1 MTNHNI
7 SRRTV
12 AVEHIRITSSLP
24 FAIVKENI
32 ERILPALPDSL
43 LQMMGSGD
51 KERVR
56 EIEEKGPKLYI
67 FTKRDHGRTLTV
79 ATGPRNAIQYVVGNP
94 TTAVKMTRHD
104 IRASLYDIRAS
115 LYAPLRI
122 TLFESDEGETVL
134 EYDLPSSLFGQFGNP
149 EVTEVG
155 LYLDRELESTLLLAA
170 G

>member
-7 SRRTV
+7 SKRTV
-12 AVEHIRITSSLP
+12 AVEHVRIESSLP
-24 FAIVKENI
+24 FAMVKESL
-32 ERILPALPDSL
+32 ERILPPLPDNL

-51 KERVR
+51 KEGVR
-56 EIEEKGPKLYI
+56 EIEEKGSKLYI
-67 FTKRDHGRTLTV
+67 FAKRDHGRTLTV

-94 TTAVKMTRHD
+94 TTAVKMTQH
-104 IRASLYDIRAS
+104 DIRAS

-122 TLFESDEGETVL
+122 TLFESDEGDTVF

-149 EVTEVG
+149 QVTDVG
-155 LYLDRELESTLLLAA
+155 LYLDRELESALLLAA

>member
-12 AVEHIRITSSLP
+12 AVEHVRITSSVP

-32 ERILPALPDSL
+32 ERILPPLPDSL

-51 KERVR
+51 KEGVR

-67 FTKRDHGRTLTV
+67 FAKRDHGRTLTV
-79 ATGPRNAIQYVVGNP
+79 AVGPRNAIQYVVGNP

-104 IRASLYDIRAS
+104 IRASLY
-115 LYAPLRI
+115 APLQIHSSNRTKVTRCSSMI
-122 TLFESDEGETVL
+122 CRRLFSDSSAIPKLPRWACTLTANWSRPCF
-134 EYDLPSSLFGQFGNP
+134 
-149 EVTEVG
+149 
-155 LYLDRELESTLLLAA
+155 
-170 G
+170 

>member
-104 IRASLYDIRAS
+104 IRASLY
-115 LYAPLRI
+115 APLRI

>member
-12 AVEHIRITSSLP
+12 AVEHVRITSSVP

-32 ERILPALPDSL
+32 ERILPPLPDSL

-51 KERVR
+51 KEGVR

-67 FTKRDHGRTLTV
+67 FAKRDHGRTLTV
-79 ATGPRNAIQYVVGNP
+79 AVGPRNAIQYVVGNP

-104 IRASLYDIRAS
+104 IRASLY
-115 LYAPLRI
+115 APLRI
-122 TLFESDEGETVL
+122 TLFESDEGDTVF
-134 EYDLPSSLFGQFGNP
+134 EYDLPSSLFGQFGDP
-149 EVTEVG
+149 QVTEVG
-155 LYLDRELESTLLLAA
+155 LYLDRELESALLLAA